1 MPMLQ
6 VPYVPSHYAGHQ
18 TAYLLHNS
26 EKFFPPLNAFCTL
39 GNLVMTGLA
48 YTYSGESLIAAH
60 KFPRLAVATGLS
72 IATTAYALLIMVPL
86 NKKQAAL
93 AGELEKAEKSGEV
106 KSESYSRNERE
117 LRRLQ
122 SRWITLNYGRATI
135 MIASAVAGMT
145 ALLVR

>member
-1 MPMLQ
+1 MLQ

-39 GNLVMTGLA
+39 GNLVMTGL
-48 YTYSGESLIAAH
+48 TYYYSRDAVLAAH
-60 KFPRLAVATGLS
+60 KFPRLALATGLS
-72 IATTAYALLIMVPL
+72 VATTAYALLIMVPL
-86 NKKQAAL
+86 NRNQAAL
-93 AGELEKAEKSGEV
+93 ASRLEEAEKSGEV
-106 KSESYSRNERE
+106 KSESYSRNEKE

-122 SRWITLNYGRATI
+122 SKWISLNYGRATL
-135 MIASAVAGMT
+135 MIASAVAGMS

>member
-1 MPMLQ
+1 
-6 VPYVPSHYAGHQ
+6 
-18 TAYLLHNS
+18 
-26 EKFFPPLNAFCTL
+26 
-39 GNLVMTGLA
+39 
-48 YTYSGESLIAAH
+48 
-60 KFPRLAVATGLS
+60 
-72 IATTAYALLIMVPL
+72 MVPL